1 MINIHCVNDDYLDL
15 LRIMSS
21 LSGLF
26 SDNDVPY
33 LYYRNAEN
41 LFCYALNAKN
51 LSRDDSAFDALMP
64 IRGINTGIGLKTFIC
79 QNNTSTEKVA
89 EFNQLSKEFRQFN
102 GEELMFKIANARNER
117 IAFAKGFYGVENAIY
132 HIVSR
137 RKDELRLFE
146 ENYDL
151 ININQLQ
158 FTKSS
163 NASLNFTDGLHEY
176 SYNYSKSTLFKKFY
190 VPQNYRSISVEI
202 IKEPYQLL
210 LSLEQLVQ
218 QQQKKQD
225 QYPFVVL
232 PLYSPQQNA
241 VPEKSGLNQW
251 NAGGR
256 KRSYDEVYISI
267 PASIHQNYPNFFP
280 SRDTP
285 FTLITPDRKELS
297 AKVCQDGG
305 KALMTNPNSAL
316 ADWLLRKSLKVKEGE
331 LLTMKRLELMDFD
344 SVIVSKI
351 DERTFKIDK
360 APFGAFESFMK
371 DEPITTEED

>member
-26 SDNDVPY
+26 SDNDVLY

-285 FTLITPDRKELS
+285 FTLITPDGKELS

-331 LLTMKRLELMDFD
+331 LLTMERLELMDFD